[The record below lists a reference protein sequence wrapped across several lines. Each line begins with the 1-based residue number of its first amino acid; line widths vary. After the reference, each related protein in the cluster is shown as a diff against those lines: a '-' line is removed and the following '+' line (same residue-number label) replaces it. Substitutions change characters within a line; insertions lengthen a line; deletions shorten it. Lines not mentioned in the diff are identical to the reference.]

1 MLKQKIS
8 FAIAGAL
15 LCASNVFPAS
25 AQDEPRWNLE
35 SALQQL
41 DRQAEGLET
50 AYGAV
55 TLEWKDAAG
64 AVTRSGKGMGYV
76 NREGEMRLETTE
88 PDKRTILLTGDTV
101 YVYEPA
107 RAIVEEF
114 RLSQHPERLEP
125 FALLGFSATG
135 ERLQREYLVT
145 LLGEE
150 VQGSQRLLGLE
161 LTPKE
166 DQARTAVAR
175 MNIWVDQASWLPVRQ
190 AIAHTASGETL
201 NINYSQMGRNVALD
215 DDLFEANWPKGVENI
230 RR

>member
-1 MLKQKIS
+1 M
-8 FAIAGAL
+8 
-15 LCASNVFPAS
+15 
-25 AQDEPRWNLE
+25 
-35 SALQQL
+35 
-41 DRQAEGLET
+41 
-50 AYGAV
+50 

-145 LLGEE
+145 PARRRGAGQPTAAGPRAHAERRPSANRRGAHEHLGRSGFVAAGSPSDRAHRERRDIEHQLLADGAERCIGRRLVRGELAE
-150 VQGSQRLLGLE
+150 RRGEHSPLTRGSDRLRDTRRKRSRDDHYLRRL
-161 LTPKE
+161 
-166 DQARTAVAR
+166 R
-175 MNIWVDQASWLPVRQ
+175 
-190 AIAHTASGETL
+190 
-201 NINYSQMGRNVALD
+201 GR
-215 DDLFEANWPKGVENI
+215 E
-230 RR
+230 

>member
-1 MLKQKIS
+1 MLKQKIG
-8 FAIAGAL
+8 FAITGAL
-15 LCASNVFPAS
+15 LCASNLFPAS
-25 AQDEPRWNLE
+25 AKDEPRWNLE

-55 TLEWKDAAG
+55 TLKWKDAAG
-64 AVTRSGKGMGYV
+64 AVTRGSKGMGYV

-107 RAIVEEF
+107 RAIVAEF
-114 RLSQHPERLEP
+114 RLSQHEERLEP
-125 FALLGFSATG
+125 FALLGFGATG

-145 LLGEE
+145 LL
-150 VQGSQRLLGLE
+150 
-161 LTPKE
+161 
-166 DQARTAVAR
+166 A
-175 MNIWVDQASWLPVRQ
+175 RQ

-201 NINYSQMGRNVALD
+201 SINYSQMGRNVALD
-215 DDLFEANWPKGVENI
+215 DDLFEANWPKGVESI